1 MTTMERP
8 TGHNLVFWGAVLTG
22 VVWGLGSLVLFASL
36 WLTLA
41 NVYESRTIADNIQW
55 YLAGSSMVSMLI
67 GGFTAGWA
75 SASRGGRAGWMHGAT
90 TWGGM
95 MIASIVVGLPPVL
108 GGASFSNA
116 YGAIGGLG
124 STQLLRVGQAGLDW
138 AGFTAGAAGLVLA
151 TIAGAYGGRASRGV
165 AMGTIGTEDRDER
178 RLAAVP
184 RPAERPELRRSG
196 TE

>member
-8 TGHNLVFWGAVLTG
+8 SGHNLVFWGAVLTG
-22 VVWGLGSLVLFASL
+22 VVWGLGSLVLLASL
-36 WLTLA
+36 FLTLA
-41 NVYESRTIADNIQW
+41 NVTETTTIADNIQW
-55 YLAGSSMVSMLI
+55 YLAGSSMAAMLV
-67 GGFTAGWA
+67 GGFAAGWA
-75 SASRGGRAGWMHGAT
+75 SAARGGRPGWMHGAT
-90 TWGGM
+90 TWGAM
-95 MIASIVVGLPPVL
+95 MIASVVIGLPPVL

-124 STQLLRVGQAGLDW
+124 SSALLRIGDAGLDW

-151 TIAGAYGGRASRGV
+151 TIAGAYGGRISRGN
-165 AMGTIGTEDRDER
+165 ALGTIVSEERDDR

-184 RPAERPELRRSG
+184 RPAERQELRRSG